1 MSAGRAPAAAAS
13 ASRSADRA
21 VGSARSAYAP
31 RVVLEVLRVA
41 LILGLT
47 SFGGPVAHLGY
58 FRRTYVE
65 RRRWLDEATF
75 ADLVALCQSLP
86 GPASSQLGIAI
97 GTLRAGVAG
106 GIAAWV
112 GFTCHLPSR

>member
-1 MSAGRAPAAAAS
+1 MPWLSAGQRRPPE
-13 ASRSADRA
+13 RP
-21 VGSARSAYAP
+21 YAP

-97 GTLRAGVAG
+97 GTLRAGSRAG
-106 GIAAWV
+106 SPRGWASR
-112 GFTCHLPSR
+112 CHLPSR